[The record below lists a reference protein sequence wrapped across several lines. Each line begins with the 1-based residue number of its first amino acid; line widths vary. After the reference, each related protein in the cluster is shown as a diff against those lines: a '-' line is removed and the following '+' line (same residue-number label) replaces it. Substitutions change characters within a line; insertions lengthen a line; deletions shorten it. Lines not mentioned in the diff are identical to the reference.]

1 MKERGVEELLL
12 GENISMA
19 IAAILANKMRAL
31 LTMLGIIIGIGSVI
45 AIRTVG
51 NSVTQSFSESMSSMG
66 ATNIMVGVTQR
77 ETEKVK
83 GGESG
88 LEFQGRRNSKNP
100 EEQDYIK
107 DYMLDDF
114 RKEFAK
120 EIENL
125 MLSENLGTGRITVGR
140 SGANV
145 EMTGGDEGYYKGQKL
160 EILAGREIGDK
171 AQKGGK
177 AAALISDY
185 AAEKLFNTEN
195 DDYSSVIGQKVE
207 VISQQKFYD
216 FTIVGV
222 YKLEDTGMLFGGN
235 EDRQTT
241 LYTTLGC
248 VKSHTHTDGYP
259 SFTVAKTPDTSV
271 DSKDLR
277 SRIQIFFDRYYHTNR
292 EFEVTTSS
300 MESLLDEFTKTLG
313 MISTAISIIAG
324 IALLVGG
331 IGVMNIMLVSISER
345 TREIGTRKALGATN
359 GSIRL
364 QFIIEAMVLCLIG
377 GIIGVILGVAGGS
390 FAAKLMEAEAHPS
403 LSSIF
408 GSVAFSMAI
417 GLFFGYY
424 PANKA
429 AKMNPIDALTYE

>member
-1 MKERGVEELLL
+1 
-12 GENISMA
+12 MA
-19 IAAILANKMRAL
+19 LASIMANKMRAL

-51 NSVTQSFSESMSSMG
+51 NSVTETFSESMSSMG
-66 ATNIMVGVTQR
+66 ATNISVGVTQR
-77 ETEKVK
+77 KTETVR

-88 LEFQGRRNSKNP
+88 LEFRGRRDRKIP
-100 EEQDYIK
+100 EEKDYIT
-107 DYMLDDF
+107 DEMIDEF
-114 RKEFAK
+114 RVEFADD
-120 EIENL
+120 IENIL
-125 MLSENLGTGRITVGR
+125 LSESIGSGRITVGR
-140 SGANV
+140 NSALV
-145 EMTGGDEGYYKGQKL
+145 SMIGGDEGYFNGQNL
-160 EILAGREIGDK
+160 ELVAGREIGDK

-177 AAALISDY
+177 AVCLISDY
-185 AAEKLFNTEN
+185 AAEKLLGTEN
-195 DDYSSVIGQKVE
+195 YDDIIGWKLQV
-207 VISQQKFYD
+207 VSGRTFYD
-216 FTIVGV
+216 FTVVGV

-235 EDRQTT
+235 EDRETT

-248 VKSHTHTDGYP
+248 AKSRTHVDGYD
-259 SFTVAKTPDTSV
+259 SFTVAKVTDTSV
-271 DSKDLR
+271 DSQELR

-292 EFEVTTSS
+292 VFEVTTSS
-300 MESLLDEFTKTLG
+300 MESLLDELTKTMG
-313 MISTAISIIAG
+313 TISTAISIIAG

-377 GIIGVILGVAGGS
+377 GIIGVIIGISGGS

-403 LSSIF
+403 ISSIIE
-408 GSVAFSMAI
+408 SVGFSMAI

>member
-1 MKERGVEELLL
+1 MLL
-12 GENISMA
+12 GENIAMA
-19 IAAILANKMRAL
+19 LSSILANKMRAI

-51 NSVTQSFSESMSSMG
+51 NSVTESFNSSMSTLG
-66 ATNIMVGVTQR
+66 ATNISIGVTQR
-77 ETEKVK
+77 ETEAVK
-83 GGESG
+83 GNESG
-88 LEFQGRRNSKNP
+88 LEFRGRRDRKSPNEK
-100 EEQDYIK
+100 DYIT
-107 DYMLDDF
+107 DDMIEEF
-114 RKEFAK
+114 REKFADD
-120 EIENL
+120 ITNVL
-125 MLSENLGTGRITVGR
+125 LSESLGSGRITVGR
-140 SGANV
+140 NSAAV
-145 EMTGGDEGYYKGQKL
+145 SVQGGDEGYYKGENIEL
-160 EILAGREIGDK
+160 LAGRDIGDK

-177 AAALISDY
+177 AVALISDY
-185 AAEKLFNTEN
+185 AVKKLYNTEDN
-195 DDYSSVIGQKVE
+195 FDIALGQKVE
-207 VISQQKFYD
+207 VISGSRFYD

-222 YKLEDTGMLFGGN
+222 YKLGDTGMLFGGN
-235 EDRQTT
+235 EDRETT

-248 VKSHTHTDGYP
+248 VKSHSHIKGYP
-259 SFTVAKTPDTSV
+259 SFTIAKTPEA

-292 EFEVTTSS
+292 IFEVTTSS
-300 MESLLDEFTKTLG
+300 MESMLDEMTGLLDKISLG
-313 MISTAISIIAG
+313 ISVIAG

-377 GIIGVILGVAGGS
+377 GIIGVIIGVSGGAL
-390 FAAKLMEAEAHPS
+390 AAKLMEAEAHPS
-403 LSSIF
+403 ISSIIE
-408 GSVAFSMAI
+408 SVGFSMAI

>member
-1 MKERGVEELLL
+1 
-12 GENISMA
+12 MA
-19 IAAILANKMRAL
+19 LASILANKMRAI

-51 NSVTQSFSESMSSMG
+51 NSVTESFNDSMSTFG
-66 ATNIMVGVTQR
+66 ATNISVGVTQR

-83 GGESG
+83 GSESG
-88 LEFQGRRNSKNP
+88 LEFQGRRNRKTP
-100 EEQDYIK
+100 QEKDYIT
-107 DYMLDDF
+107 DEMIDAF
-114 RKEFAK
+114 RKEFAND
-120 EIENL
+120 ISSVQLNQ
-125 MLSENLGTGRITVGR
+125 SIGSGRITIGR
-140 SGANV
+140 NSALV
-145 EMTGGDEGYYKGQKL
+145 DMTGGDKEFLKGQNL
-160 EILAGREIGDK
+160 EMVTGREIGDK

-177 AAALISDY
+177 AVCLISDY
-185 AAEKLFNTEN
+185 AVKKLYNTEEY
-195 DDYSSVIGQKVE
+195 DEAIGKKVQVIAGNM
-207 VISQQKFYD
+207 FYN

-222 YKLEDTGMLFGGN
+222 YKLTDTGTLFGGN
-235 EDRQTT
+235 DDRPTT
-241 LYTTLGC
+241 LYTTLMC
-248 VKSHTHTDGYP
+248 AKNDTHIQGYP
-259 SFTVAKTPDTSV
+259 SFTVAKKPDESI
-271 DSKDLR
+271 DSKELR

-300 MESLLDEFTKTLG
+300 LENMLNQFTKLLG
-313 MISTAISIIAG
+313 TISTGISVIAG

-359 GSIRL
+359 SSIRL

-377 GIIGVILGVAGGS
+377 GIIGVIIGVSGGS
-390 FAAKLMEAEAHPS
+390 LAAKLMDAQAHPS
-403 LSSIF
+403 ISSIIE
-408 GSVAFSMAI
+408 SVGFSMAI

>member
-1 MKERGVEELLL
+1 
-12 GENISMA
+12 MA
-19 IAAILANKMRAL
+19 SIMANKMRAL

-51 NSVTQSFSESMSSMG
+51 NSVTETFSDSMSSMG
-66 ATNIMVGVTQR
+66 ATNISVGVTQR
-77 ETEKVK
+77 ETETVK

-88 LEFQGRRNSKNP
+88 LEFRGRRDRKQP
-100 EEQDYIK
+100 EEKDYIK
-107 DYMLDDF
+107 DYMIDEF

-120 EIENL
+120 EVDYIL
-125 MLSENLGTGRITVGR
+125 LSESLGSGRITLGR
-140 SGANV
+140 NSAQV
-145 EMTGGDEGYYKGQKL
+145 SMVGGDEGYFKGQNL
-160 EILAGREIGDK
+160 ELVAGREIGDK

-177 AAALISDY
+177 AACLISDY
-185 AAEKLFNTEN
+185 AAKKLYNSE
-195 DDYSSVIGQKVE
+195 DYDIALGKRLSVVAGRT
-207 VISQQKFYD
+207 FYD
-216 FTIVGV
+216 FTVVGV
-222 YKLEDTGMLFGGN
+222 YKLEDSGMLFGGN
-235 EDRQTT
+235 EDRETT

-248 VKSHTHTDGYP
+248 VKNHSHVDGYP
-259 SFTVAKTPDTSV
+259 NFTVAKVTDTTV
-271 DSKDLR
+271 DSKDFR

-292 EFEVTTSS
+292 IFEVTTSS
-300 MESLLDEFTKTLG
+300 MESLLDELTKTMG
-313 MISTAISIIAG
+313 TISTAISIIAG

-377 GIIGVILGVAGGS
+377 GIIGVILGISGGS
-390 FAAKLMEAEAHPS
+390 FAAKLMEAQAHPS
-403 LSSIF
+403 VSSIVE
-408 GSVAFSMAI
+408 SVGFSMAI